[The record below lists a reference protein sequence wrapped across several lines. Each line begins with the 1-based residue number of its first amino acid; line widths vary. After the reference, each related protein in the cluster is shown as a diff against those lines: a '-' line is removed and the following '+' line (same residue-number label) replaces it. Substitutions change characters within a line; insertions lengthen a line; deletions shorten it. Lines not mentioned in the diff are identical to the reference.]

1 MKAVICITVVTGAII
16 VAVGAFFWWRRMAK
30 YRG

>member
-1 MKAVICITVVTGAII
+1 VVTGAII